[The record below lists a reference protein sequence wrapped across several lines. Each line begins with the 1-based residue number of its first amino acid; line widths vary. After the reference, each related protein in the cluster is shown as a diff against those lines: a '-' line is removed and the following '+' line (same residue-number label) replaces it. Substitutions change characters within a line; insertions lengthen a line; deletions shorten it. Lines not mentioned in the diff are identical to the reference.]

1 MHDAVG
7 PYEVEQRL
15 VGEETRWIA
24 IRARGA
30 EWSFLTPD
38 EAADLGRQLVER
50 FAKKT
55 DYSRVEAMAPAGT

>member
-1 MHDAVG
+1 MSDAVG
-7 PYEVEQRL
+7 PYEVEQRFI
-15 VGEETRWIA
+15 GEETRWIA

-50 FAKKT
+50 FARKSEG
-55 DYSRVEAMAPAGT
+55 DGPGRA